1 MYMSLAPNLDSY
13 AGLDIKSRWNH
24 PASNLIERNGQAMPG
39 GFVPFQAG
47 KHRILRIRP
56 WPKVNGKTFAI
67 WPRWIKPLRWGPC
80 CSFGN
85 LLLVGLSAV
94 CLNRNATYLSN
105 LVSKKTASLL
115 MYYTHSHTFSK
126 EVYHVLPWSS
136 TCSFVV
142 WPTSWGLNIT
152 TTELVRSPLMFGRC
166 STTSSWTW
174 KILTGNRL
182 RVRINLRD
190 QHGKFEH
197 NHLNL
202 FDVKSSISSFK
213 KSQYS
218 CACSWKNH

>member
-1 MYMSLAPNLDSY
+1 MYMSLAPNLDFY
-13 AGLDIKSRWNH
+13 ADLDIKSRWNH

-67 WPRWIKPLRWGPC
+67 WRRWIKPLRWGPC

-94 CLNRNATYLSN
+94 CLYRNATYLSN

-126 EVYHVLPWSS
+126 DVCHVLPWSS

-142 WPTSWGLNIT
+142 WLTWWQAQNHHHRGCAFASDVW
-152 TTELVRSPLMFGRC
+152 PLQHHFQLDLKDPDRKQ
-166 STTSSWTW
+166 TSSS
-174 KILTGNRL
+174 
-182 RVRINLRD
+182 D
-190 QHGKFEH
+190 
-197 NHLNL
+197 
-202 FDVKSSISSFK
+202 
-213 KSQYS
+213 
-218 CACSWKNH
+218 